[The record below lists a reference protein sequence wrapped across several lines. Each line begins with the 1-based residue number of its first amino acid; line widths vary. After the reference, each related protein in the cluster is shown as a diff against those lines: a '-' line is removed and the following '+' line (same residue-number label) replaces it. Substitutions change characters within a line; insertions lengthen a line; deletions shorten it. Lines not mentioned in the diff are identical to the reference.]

1 MSRRTEGT
9 LTVRELGEATQCSAH
24 TIRYYDNEGLIPLVG
39 RNDAGHR
46 RFQPEHASWIR
57 LLKRLR
63 ASGMSI
69 DRMRAYARLAASG
82 DETVDDRKAILKDHR
97 DDIRNRIEELQRC
110 LVIVDAKIDLYE
122 GRITDP
128 GIIRAMVDA
137 TPDPSG
143 DARNGAAPR
152 S

>member
-1 MSRRTEGT
+1 MSSETERT
-9 LTVRELGEATQCSAH
+9 LTVGELGEATHCSAH
-24 TIRYYDNEGLIPLVG
+24 TIRYYDDEGLIPLVE

-69 DRMRAYARLAASG
+69 DRMRTYARLAARG
-82 DETVDDRKAILKDHR
+82 DETIDDRKAILKDHR
-97 DDIRNRIEELQRC
+97 DDVRNRIEELKRC
-110 LVIVDAKIDLYE
+110 LVVVDAKIDLYE

-137 TPDPSG
+137 TTEPSG
-143 DARNGAAPR
+143 DPGNEAEPR